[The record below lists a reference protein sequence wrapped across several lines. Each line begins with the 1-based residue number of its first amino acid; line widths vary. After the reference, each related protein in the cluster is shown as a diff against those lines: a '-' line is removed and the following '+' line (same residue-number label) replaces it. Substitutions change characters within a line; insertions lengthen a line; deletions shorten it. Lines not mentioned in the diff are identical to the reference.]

1 MPYVEKNIERV
12 IQENPAKQ
20 EPHNFNAAAKRYSMQ
35 HNYVAG
41 IEKAVDAMTA
51 QGIVWSYYVMVKA
64 KASDKSCVGTGL
76 FAFRFWKG
84 TLQWAR

>member
-51 QGIVWSYYVMVKA
+51 QGIV
-64 KASDKSCVGTGL
+64 
-76 FAFRFWKG
+76 
-84 TLQWAR
+84 